1 MCRHA
6 DIWVE
11 SLGAKEPRKSKA
23 QPVELFSMVCAQHRF
38 GFPLQY
44 AQRHSQTLSCPIHAA
59 DGDADLLLREH
70 RTRILINEAFMIISI
85 ANQKGGV
92 GKTTTAINLA
102 AALATSKRR
111 VLLVDLDPQGNSTMS
126 FLEYEAIPE
135 RSTLDWL
142 THALDEPAQLIC
154 DTPVHNLDL
163 APARIGLAK
172 IEAVLQGEID
182 AHFRLKDILDP
193 LRETYDV
200 IVIDTPPTLG
210 LLTVN
215 ALVASTDVIIPIQ
228 SSYFAMEG
236 TDDLLDTI
244 EKIKRRPNPGLNILG
259 VLITMFDKRTVL
271 GRDIVEQ
278 IRDVFS
284 GKVFKTVI
292 TRNVRLE
299 ESPAYKESIFSFAP
313 KSVAATQYKSLGKEV
328 LRRAS

>member
-1 MCRHA
+1 
-6 DIWVE
+6 
-11 SLGAKEPRKSKA
+11 
-23 QPVELFSMVCAQHRF
+23 
-38 GFPLQY
+38 
-44 AQRHSQTLSCPIHAA
+44 
-59 DGDADLLLREH
+59 
-70 RTRILINEAFMIISI
+70 MIISI

-102 AALATSKRR
+102 AALATTKRR

-126 FLEYEAIPE
+126 FLEFDQIPE
-135 RSTLDWL
+135 HSTLEWL
-142 THALDEPAQLIC
+142 THGLDNPGDLIRE
-154 DTPVHNLDL
+154 TPVHNLDL

-182 AHFRLKDILDP
+182 AHYRLKDILDP
-193 LRETYDV
+193 LRESYDV

-244 EKIKRRPNPGLNILG
+244 EKIKRRPNPRLNILG
-259 VLITMFDKRTVL
+259 VLITMYDKRTVL
-271 GRDIVEQ
+271 GRDIVGQ

-299 ESPAYKESIFSFAP
+299 ESPAYKESIFTFAP
-313 KSVAATQYKSLGKEV
+313 KSAAANQYKSLGKEV
-328 LRRAS
+328 LKRVS